1 MFSRALASVSSELEF
16 QGAYFRLNDTFDT
29 ENLPQ
34 KYKFSDLYHPL
45 FENLCNRYEDI
56 SQSPIFFYPWSHM
69 LECAH

>member
-1 MFSRALASVSSELEF
+1 MFSRALASVSSKLEF

-34 KYKFSDLYHPL
+34 KYKFSDLCHPL

-56 SQSPIFFYPWSHM
+56 S
-69 LECAH
+69 